1 MAFGLFKY
9 GYGAWEL
16 IRNELR
22 NTDRFRFNWVVM
34 ARTTDQISKRCELL
48 VARFK
53 REMAFEKE

>member
-1 MAFGLFKY
+1 MY

-34 ARTTDQISKRCELL
+34 AKTTDQISKRCELL
-48 VARFK
+48 VTRFK